1 VRARN
6 NHNNI
11 VIACPNLSLDRTMLV
26 EGLALGRVHRSTRS
40 DIRGGG
46 KGVNV
51 ARALRHMNRESL
63 VVGLAGGRTGE
74 AVVELLRDEGL
85 AVVAL
90 DALGE
95 TRSCLSVVSD
105 GSMTV
110 FNESG
115 PRIDDVVWSRYE
127 AAVLEHLCEGDTF
140 VCSGSF
146 QPGAPDDAAARLVAG
161 ARGRGCLTVC
171 DTSRAHLARALD
183 ARPDVIKPNLPEAL
197 GVLGE
202 ADDEP
207 VEAGAGAL
215 QRARGAGLRLLERGP
230 RIVIVS
236 AGEAGLVYATEGR
249 AHMVEAPRVEV
260 LNPVGAGDCLV
271 AGVALELSR
280 GASLHDALLTG
291 TAMGAAG
298 CETFAAGSVDP
309 ERVRALRARLSS

>member
-1 VRARN
+1 VKARN
-6 NHNNI
+6 HI

-26 EGLALGRVHRSTRS
+26 EGLALGRVHRSARS

-51 ARALRHMNRESL
+51 ARALRHMGRESL
-63 VVGLAGGRTGE
+63 VIGLAGGRTGE
-74 AVVELLRDEGL
+74 AVVGLLQDEGL
-85 AVVAL
+85 ALVAL
-90 DALGE
+90 DSPGE
-95 TRSCLSVVSD
+95 TRSCLSVISD

-115 PRIDDVVWSRYE
+115 PRLDEVVWSRYE
-127 AAVLEHLCEGDTF
+127 AAVLEGLADGDLL

-146 QPGAPDDAAARLVAG
+146 QPGTPDDAAARLVAG
-161 ARGRGCLTVC
+161 ARERGCLTVC
-171 DTSRAHLARALD
+171 DTSRAHLARALA
-183 ARPDVIKPNLPEAL
+183 ARPDIIKPNLPEAL

-202 ADDEP
+202 TDGEP
-207 VEAGAGAL
+207 VEAGADAL
-215 QRARGAGLRLLERGP
+215 QRAQGAALRLLERGP

-249 AHMVEAPRVEV
+249 AHTVEAQRVNV

>member
-1 VRARN
+1 
-6 NHNNI
+6 
-11 VIACPNLSLDRTMLV
+11 M
-26 EGLALGRVHRSTRS
+26 
-40 DIRGGG
+40 
-46 KGVNV
+46 NV
-51 ARALRHMNRESL
+51 ARALRHMNRESR
-63 VVGLAGGRTGE
+63 VIGLAGGRTGE
-74 AVVELLRDEGL
+74 AVVGLLRDEG
-85 AVVAL
+85 VAL
-90 DALGE
+90 VAVDSPGE
-95 TRSCLSVVSD
+95 TRSCLSVISD

-127 AAVLEHLCEGDTF
+127 AAVLETLGDGDLF

-146 QPGAPDDAAARLVAG
+146 QPGTPDDAAARLVAG
-161 ARGRGCLTVC
+161 ARERGCLTVC
-171 DTSRAHLARALD
+171 DTSRAHLARTLA
-183 ARPDVIKPNLPEAL
+183 ARPDVIKPNLHEAL

-215 QRARGAGLRLLERGP
+215 HRARDAALRLLERGP

-249 AHMVEAPRVEV
+249 AHLVEAPRVEV

-271 AGVALELSR
+271 AGVVLELAR
-280 GASLHDALLTG
+280 GASLGDAVASG

-309 ERVRALRARLSS
+309 ERVGELRSRLSS